1 LRFEM
6 PAGLRSPL
14 RVVGLSVL
22 LAGALLA
29 SLSSG
34 TAAAQGVRDV
44 PVFSISKSENKNQV
58 QFAVRLDSH
67 CAPVGER
74 PVYAYWR
81 MLEKGFTVTEEL
93 LACEQPAYG
102 IEAQAVRSRGEWEG
116 SVELRLRAL
125 TDRRIMVRSYRTEGG
140 CAARAETTIEGAL
153 ANLYNVHALLRWP
166 FGVDRIYVSGWA
178 ADDGRL
184 LRETVSP

>member
-1 LRFEM
+1 M
-6 PAGLRSPL
+6 AAGLRSPL
-14 RVVGLSVL
+14 RMVGLSAL
-22 LAGALLA
+22 LAGAPIA

-34 TAAAQGVRDV
+34 TAGAEGVRDV

-67 CAPVGER
+67 CVPVGER
-74 PVYAYWR
+74 PVFAYWR
-81 MLEKGFTVTEEL
+81 MLEKGPTVTEEL

-102 IEAQAVRSRGEWEG
+102 IEAQAVGARGEGEG
-116 SVELRLRAL
+116 SIELRLRAL
-125 TDRRIMVRSYRTEGG
+125 TDRRITVRSYRAEAG
-140 CAARAETTIEGAL
+140 CAARAETAIEGVL

-166 FGVDRIYVSGWA
+166 FGVERIYVSGWA